1 MMPAIEIAK
10 ETTKNKSNLL
20 SDIDQFFYN
29 DSNKSVLILFYQ
41 GHGDVANGEWS
52 ISHSKNNSIETYH
65 VSNDEVFNL
74 WKARKNKSKDT
85 LLLIHLDSCHSAYW
99 CK

>member
-10 ETTKNKSNLL
+10 ETNKEKSNLL
-20 SDIDQFFYN
+20 SNIEQFFQN

-52 ISHSKNNSIETYH
+52 ISHTKSNSI
-65 VSNDEVFNL
+65 
-74 WKARKNKSKDT
+74 
-85 LLLIHLDSCHSAYW
+85 
-99 CK
+99 